1 MGLVSFFLAK
11 VGRGFTVAIFTYPII
26 ENRKEVRIMYTRSEE
41 HDMICKIHRM
51 EDKLLRSKN
60 PAEQEQIQGVLRG
73 WRMQLQ
79 KLQFKN
85 LERGR

>member
-1 MGLVSFFLAK
+1 
-11 VGRGFTVAIFTYPII
+11 
-26 ENRKEVRIMYTRSEE
+26 MYTRSEE
-41 HDMICKIHRM
+41 HGMICKIHRM

-60 PAEQEQIQGVLRG
+60 PAEQEQMQGVLRG

-85 LERGR
+85 LERGH